1 VPVNA
6 NCKPP
11 HAADA
16 IAGRLSVVGNSIF
29 EDGTK
34 AEWFFDESRASVR
47 QQWAA
52 DRKAARPQVRD
63 QDFLANNAASGG
75 GSVSQERQRL
85 ADFENELDQV
95 FVQLPK
101 YALAA
106 LTAGGDIADIDFAP
120 YDTTYADFRL
130 CVYSFLSLATVGTGE
145 QLLSCAKSD
154 VEGLRKACRQEKA
167 RERKLAEKGIDN
179 DLLLS
184 GPASQSHRLQV
195 TCFADR

>member
-1 VPVNA
+1 MPVNA

-16 IAGRLSVVGNSIF
+16 IAGRLSVIGNSIF
-29 EDGTK
+29 EEGTK
-34 AEWFFDESRASVR
+34 AERFFDQSRASVR

-63 QDFLANNAASGG
+63 QDFLAKNAASGG
-75 GSVSQERQRL
+75 VSVSQERQRL

-95 FVQLPK
+95 FAQLPK

-106 LTAGGDIADIDFAP
+106 LTAGRDIADVDFAP

-154 VEGLRKACRQEKA
+154 VEGLRKACHQENA
-167 RERKLAEKGIDN
+167 HERKLTEKGIDN
-179 DLLLS
+179 ELLLS

>member
-1 VPVNA
+1 M
-6 NCKPP
+6 
-11 HAADA
+11 
-16 IAGRLSVVGNSIF
+16 GGSG
-29 EDGTK
+29 GK
-34 AEWFFDESRASVR
+34 AEYKYRNKNHQDRIHLRSYQRKEVVFQDLLRALWTSIN
-47 QQWAA
+47 A
-52 DRKAARPQVRD
+52 DH
-63 QDFLANNAASGG
+63 
-75 GSVSQERQRL
+75 ER
-85 ADFENELDQV
+85 AG
-95 FVQLPK
+95 LP
-101 YALAA
+101 A
-106 LTAGGDIADIDFAP
+106 LTGVADIDFAA

>member
-1 VPVNA
+1 MSGNV

-11 HAADA
+11 HAADVV
-16 IAGRLSVVGNSIF
+16 AGRLFVNGNSIF

-34 AEWFFDESRASVR
+34 GEWFFDESRASVR

-52 DRKAARPQVRD
+52 ERTAARPQVRD
-63 QDFLANNAASGG
+63 QDILANNAASGG
-75 GSVSQERQRL
+75 VSVSQERQRL